1 MADGDFV
8 DYLVAHGAYAEAARA
23 AAGRGELGR
32 AIALYERVWRFADAW
47 PLALTLGD
55 RALAVRL
62 ALDANLPAQAA
73 EIAEATPP
81 EGLLAVAEAFAA
93 RGRSFEAAR
102 TAERAGAWTRAAAW
116 YRRAG
121 APLDEARAE
130 TRAGALREAGLIYE
144 RLIGQGGPG
153 DEATTARLAL
163 GRLLARL
170 GRAEEAVRHLQIA
183 ARVPAVRT
191 AAWRA
196 LCGPLLALGLPGA
209 AAEIAA
215 RLHAA
220 DESLPRAPGELA
232 LLEEAATET
241 ERDGGD
247 GGEVGRRYHLRRLIG
262 AGAVGRVYE
271 AFDSL
276 LGAPVALKLLAVG
289 GGSGGDPER
298 QAYLRYAREAEAAGR
313 LRHPNIVALADAQP
327 ASGLFVFELMTG
339 GTLADRLATQGPLP
353 LVGARRLALDLLAA
367 LSAAHERGIVHRD
380 VKPANVF
387 YDAAGN
393 AKLGDFGSAHL
404 ADFGQTQTGGFF
416 GTVAYMSPEQ
426 ITGASI
432 GYSADLYA
440 LGATLVEA
448 LTGRPPFFGPD
459 LVAQHLGEAPPR
471 PSERRPTL
479 SPSHDQVLMR
489 ALAKVPGER
498 FASAI
503 EMAEA
508 VLAWPTDGTEKAAAT
523 TRTIGGEV
531 PAAAAALA
539 EKIRGRADDRAR
551 ALAHRRRATGPA
563 PRSAHR
569 ARAPGRGARLAA
581 RPRSAARAARGR
593 RRGWTGGPAPAPAGR
608 RAPRDLVRGRG
619 RRSRAARGAHRRRAR
634 GPRCSPRPSAG
645 QARARLRP
653 HARRPGAAG
662 GAPSPQLVKSCV
674 TNRGRVPF
682 ASGPN
687 TAPTPRRR
695 ARGSSRLPRWPGLPA
710 NPLSAWSGL

>member
-23 AAGRGELGR
+23 AVGRGELAR

-47 PLALTLGD
+47 PLALALGD

-62 ALDANLPAQAA
+62 ALDANLPAQAS

-93 RGRSFEAAR
+93 RGRTFEAAR
-102 TAERAGAWTRAAAW
+102 TAERAGAWTQAAAW

-144 RLIGQGGPG
+144 RLIGQGSGG
-153 DEATTARLAL
+153 HEAGQEATSARLAL

-183 ARVPAVRT
+183 ARAPVART

-209 AAEIAA
+209 AAELAA

-232 LLEEAATET
+232 LLEEAAAET
-241 ERDGGD
+241 GRDGGD
-247 GGEVGRRYHLRRLIG
+247 GGDVGRRYHLRRLIG

-289 GGSGGDPER
+289 GGGGGDPER

-367 LSAAHERGIVHRD
+367 LGAAHERGIVHRD
-380 VKPANVF
+380 VKPANVL

-426 ITGASI
+426 ITGAPI
-432 GYSADLYA
+432 GYEADLYA

-448 LTGRPPFFGPD
+448 LTGKPPFFGPD

-471 PSERRPTL
+471 PSERRPGL
-479 SPSHDQVLMR
+479 SPLHDEVLLR
-489 ALAKVPGER
+489 ALAKVPSER
-498 FASAI
+498 FASAL

-508 VLAWPTDGTEKAAAT
+508 VAAWPTEGSAMGTATGAATGTATEMRAAA
-523 TRTIGGEV
+523 
-531 PAAAAALA
+531 PAAPAERAENMATLERELWRTSDARLVLRHDPRTAREVLVEEHASPLDSAALQELREVAAAGGPRIQRLLRLDADRRAIWYELVEGDPQPLA
-539 EKIRGRADDRAR
+539 SLTPAERDAVAAELDRLPEA
-551 ALAHRRRATGPA
+551 RRRAFVRT
-563 PRSAHR
+563 
-569 ARAPGRGARLAA
+569 
-581 RPRSAARAARGR
+581 
-593 RRGWTGGPAPAPAGR
+593 PAGPVVLV
-608 RAPRDLVRGRG
+608 APV
-619 RRSRAARGAHRRRAR
+619 
-634 GPRCSPRPSAG
+634 
-645 QARARLRP
+645 
-653 HARRPGAAG
+653 
-662 GAPSPQLVKSCV
+662 
-674 TNRGRVPF
+674 
-682 ASGPN
+682 
-687 TAPTPRRR
+687 
-695 ARGSSRLPRWPGLPA
+695 
-710 NPLSAWSGL
+710 PLSW

>member
-23 AAGRGELGR
+23 AAGRGELAR
-32 AIALYERVWRFADAW
+32 AIALYERVWRFAEAW
-47 PLALTLGD
+47 PLALALGD

-62 ALDANLPAQAA
+62 ALDANQP
-73 EIAEATPP
+73 AEATRIADATPP
-81 EGLLAVAEAFAA
+81 DGVLAVAEAFAA
-93 RGRSFEAAR
+93 RGRTFEAAR
-102 TAERAGAWTRAAAW
+102 TAERAGAWARAAAW

-144 RLIGQGGPG
+144 RLIGQGSGAGSGAAGAARAG
-153 DEATTARLAL
+153 DEATLARLAL

-170 GRAEEAVRHLQIA
+170 GRAEEAIRHLQIV
-183 ARVPAVRT
+183 ARVPALRM

-215 RLHAA
+215 RVHAA

-232 LLEEAATET
+232 LLEEAAAET
-241 ERDGGD
+241 GREGGQA
-247 GGEVGRRYHLRRLIG
+247 GEVGRRYHLRRLIG
-262 AGAVGRVYE
+262 AGAIGRVYE

-289 GGSGGDPER
+289 GGGGGDPER

-339 GTLADRLATQGPLP
+339 GTLADRLASHGPLP

-367 LSAAHERGIVHRD
+367 LGAAHERGIVHRD
-380 VKPANVF
+380 VKPANVL

-426 ITGASI
+426 ITGAPI

-471 PSERRPTL
+471 PSERRPGL
-479 SPSHDQVLMR
+479 SPLHDQVLMR
-489 ALAKVPGER
+489 ALAKAPGER
-498 FASAI
+498 FASAL

-508 VLAWPTDGTEKAAAT
+508 VVDWPTQGAAEGGTSE
-523 TRTIGGEV
+523 
-531 PAAAAALA
+531 L
-539 EKIRGRADDRAR
+539 
-551 ALAHRRRATGPA
+551 ATGMPI
-563 PRSAHR
+563 
-569 ARAPGRGARLAA
+569 AR
-581 RPRSAARAARGR
+581 
-593 RRGWTGGPAPAPAGR
+593 PAPAVGSPSERIESAPAVER
-608 RAPRDLVRGRG
+608 ELWRTTD
-619 RRSRAARGAHRRRAR
+619 
-634 GPRCSPRPSAG
+634 
-645 QARARLRP
+645 ARLVLRHDP
-653 HARRPGAAG
+653 RTTREVLIEEHASPIASEALRELREVAAAG
-662 GAPSPQLVKSCV
+662 GPQIQRLLRLDAERREIWYEVVEGEPRPLEALTDAERAAVAAPL
-674 TNRGRVPF
+674 
-682 ASGPN
+682 A
-687 TAPTPRRR
+687 
-695 ARGSSRLPRWPGLPA
+695 RLPAARTRAFIRTPA
-710 NPLSAWSGL
+710 GPVLLVAPVPLSW

>member
-23 AAGRGELGR
+23 AAGRGELAR

-93 RGRSFEAAR
+93 RGRTFEAAR
-102 TAERAGAWTRAAAW
+102 AAERAGAWTRAAAW

-144 RLIGQGGPG
+144 RLIGQGSGG
-153 DEATTARLAL
+153 DEAGNEATTARLAL

-170 GRAEEAVRHLQIA
+170 GRTEEAVRHLQIA

-220 DESLPRAPGELA
+220 DESLPRIPGELA
-232 LLEEAATET
+232 LLEEAAAEAG
-241 ERDGGD
+241 RDGGD

-339 GTLADRLATQGPLP
+339 GTLADRLAIHGPLP

-367 LSAAHERGIVHRD
+367 LGAAHERGIVHRD

-393 AKLGDFGSAHL
+393 AKLGDFGGAHL

-426 ITGASI
+426 ITGAPI

-448 LTGRPPFFGPD
+448 LTGKPPFFGPD

-471 PSERRPTL
+471 PSERRPGL
-479 SPSHDQVLMR
+479 SPLHDEVLMR
-489 ALAKVPGER
+489 ALAKAPGER

-508 VLAWPTDGTEKAAAT
+508 VVAWPTEATAVEMPAA
-523 TRTIGGEV
+523 
-531 PAAAAALA
+531 PAAAPTERSESTPTVERELWRTADARLVLRHDPRTAREVLVEEHASPIDSEALQELREVAIAGGPQIQRLLRLDADRRAIWYELVEGDPQPLAALTPA
-539 EKIRGRADDRAR
+539 ERAAVAAPLARLPAARAR
-551 ALAHRRRATGPA
+551 AF
-563 PRSAHR
+563 
-569 ARAPGRGARLAA
+569 
-581 RPRSAARAARGR
+581 
-593 RRGWTGGPAPAPAGR
+593 
-608 RAPRDLVRGRG
+608 VRT
-619 RRSRAARGAHRRRAR
+619 
-634 GPRCSPRPSAG
+634 
-645 QARARLRP
+645 
-653 HARRPGAAG
+653 AAG
-662 GAPSPQLVKSCV
+662 PVLLVAP
-674 TNRGRVPF
+674 VPV
-682 ASGPN
+682 S
-687 TAPTPRRR
+687 
-695 ARGSSRLPRWPGLPA
+695 W
-710 NPLSAWSGL
+710 